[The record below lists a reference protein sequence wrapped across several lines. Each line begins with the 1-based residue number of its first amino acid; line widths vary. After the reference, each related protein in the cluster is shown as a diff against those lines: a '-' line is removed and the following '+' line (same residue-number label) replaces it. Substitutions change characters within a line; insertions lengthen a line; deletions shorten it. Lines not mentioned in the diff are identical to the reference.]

1 MQLLKEWL
9 QKVKPDCVEEIH
21 GILNKVRATR
31 SKGGA
36 HNLLKLQ
43 YSKNYYTEQFDISD
57 KVFNALYVLR
67 RIIQSHPN
75 AEGVAIPHD
84 SDKYI
89 KI

>member
-1 MQLLKEWL
+1 
-9 QKVKPDCVEEIH
+9 
-21 GILNKVRATR
+21 
-31 SKGGA
+31 
-36 HNLLKLQ
+36 LQ
-43 YSKNYYTEQFDISD
+43 YSKDYYTEQFDISD
-57 KVFNALYVLR
+57 EVFNALYVLR